1 MTKAKAQ
8 IECGLELRLCISK
21 AHLAGVTNTNAE
33 GVAFLTPAG
42 VLLLMQRLQ
51 LKLMLTLSL
60 VLWSCSTPAT
70 PSTMLYLAH
79 WGRTLTC

>member
-42 VLLLMQRLQ
+42 VLLLMQRIQ
-51 LKLMLTLSL
+51 LTPTFKLSL
-60 VLWSCSTPAT
+60 VLWSCKTS
-70 PSTMLYLAH
+70 
-79 WGRTLTC
+79 